1 MTVSWKLPD
10 GSQTENAV
18 PDVEQL
24 LLLLRLVNGVTLNG
38 TSYQVVD
45 AQLVVGGQEPH
56 VCVTLKLR
64 HDDH

>member
-10 GSQTENAV
+10 GTQTENAV
-18 PDVEQL
+18 PDIEQL

-45 AQLVVGGQEPH
+45 AQLEVDGGNLH
-56 VCVTLKLR
+56 VCVTLKLKQ
-64 HDDH
+64 DVQ